1 LVDFR
6 TLRFGIEVETTGA
19 TRGTVARAIQSVVGG
34 EVLHVGSPSAFD
46 PHEVTDSRGRIW
58 RVVADSS
65 LSDAPPDKRA
75 EIVSPI
81 LSYSEIPELQE
92 VIRAVR
98 HVAAKSSH
106 QAGVHVH
113 LDCSEFDGKSL
124 INLAKLYHKQEE
136 LILKAFGVSEQR
148 MNRYAKP
155 MDPAFIARIEKCKK
169 RDASEMNRLWY
180 GYQKPNPGR
189 YDIERYSAVNFTSFL
204 VRSSVE
210 FRVFEFP
217 TETLHAGMVRA
228 WVTFVLAL
236 GARALNCRC
245 TSSRKRDFDLETARF
260 DFRVFLL
267 HLGLIGDDYKAVRA
281 HLLRLLPGDSA
292 FRRGRPSRDEKD
304 VKEASVCVD

>member
-1 LVDFR
+1 MDFK
-6 TLRFGIEVETTGA
+6 TLRFGIEIETTGV
-19 TRGTVARAIQSVVGG
+19 TRGDVARAIQSVVGG
-34 EVLHVGSPSAFD
+34 EVQHVGVPSAFD
-46 PHEVTDSRGRIW
+46 PHEVVDSCGRIW

-98 HVAAKSSH
+98 HAGAKSSK

-124 INLAKLYHKQEE
+124 INLAKLYHKQEA
-136 LILKAFGVSEQR
+136 LILKAFGVSSER

-155 MDPAFIARIEKCKK
+155 MNPEFIARIEKCRK

-189 YDIERYSAVNFTSFL
+189 YDIERYSSVNFTSLF
-204 VRSSVE
+204 VRGSVE
-210 FRVFEFP
+210 FRLFEFP
-217 TETLHAGMVRA
+217 TEILHAGMVRA
-228 WVTFVLAL
+228 WVVFVLAL

-245 TSSRKRDFDLETARF
+245 TSSRRREFNAESSRY
-260 DFRVFLL
+260 DFRVFAVIN
-267 HLGLIGDDYKAVRA
+267 LGIKGSDMANVRK
-281 HLLRLLPGDSA
+281 HLLANLSGDCSFKHGRKSRPG
-292 FRRGRPSRDEKD
+292 K
-304 VKEASVCVD
+304 KEAAACVD